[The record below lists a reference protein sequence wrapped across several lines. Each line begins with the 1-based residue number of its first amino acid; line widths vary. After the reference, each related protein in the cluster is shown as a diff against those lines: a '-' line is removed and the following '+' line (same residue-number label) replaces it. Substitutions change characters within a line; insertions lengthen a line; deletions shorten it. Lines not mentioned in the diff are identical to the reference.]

1 MKKRAIL
8 VDGNNLLFRSYY
20 ATAYTGNLMKNSDG
34 FPTNALFGFVNM
46 INKIINEEKPEYMM
60 IAFDKGHNFRQ
71 DMYDNYKDGRIETP
85 SDLKIQFPVA
95 KELCTLMGIKYIE
108 IDNYEADD
116 IIGTFARMAD
126 EDKEY
131 NATIV
136 SSDKDLLQLISD
148 EVNVKL
154 LKQKDYILMDE
165 AVFMEHYGI
174 KPIRMID
181 LKSLMG
187 DPSDNIPGVK
197 GIGEKTAIG
206 LLQKYDTLDGVYEH
220 IDEIKGKMKEK
231 LLADKDNA
239 YFSYKLATIYKTID
253 FEYTFEDIK
262 YSGPLVDELISKYKE
277 LGFNS
282 FLKTV
287 SQNRVI
293 SKGEEYE
300 VVKGRVSLGEK
311 YSFYLELDGVNYHTS
326 DMIGASVYDGNKL
339 YYFDKAA
346 LMLNSDIL
354 KNVLVTFDNKKNNVF
369 FNKLG
374 VKCNST
380 FDTMIA
386 SYLLNYNT
394 KEDVAI
400 LSNSFGLSIAYYE
413 NIINK
418 KNAMSE
424 DDIRNAICMKAKFLF
439 DSYSEFNDKL
449 VSEELKDLY
458 YSIEH
463 PLIDTLTSMEINGVN
478 VEVGVID
485 ELASEIRVRV
495 RELESTIYDLAGEEF
510 NISSPK
516 QLGEILYDKL
526 GMPKGRGKNAMST
539 AHDILIKHVN
549 FHPII
554 NYILEYRNL
563 NKLLTTYLDTFNSF
577 VLSDG
582 KIHTIYKQTG
592 TRTGRLSSIEPNL
605 QNIPVRS
612 EEGKKIRR
620 AFVASDNSLLLSCDY
635 SQIELRILAHIS
647 NSESLRNAFINGEDI
662 HTHVAGDIFGVDDSE
677 VTPNMRRTA
686 KAVIF
691 GIVYGISGYGLGENL
706 DISAAEAKKYI
717 DKYLDLYPEVNEY
730 MKNIVAKTREL
741 GYVRTL
747 LNRKREIEEI
757 KNTNHLIKS
766 MGDRMALNTPIQG
779 TSADILKMAMN
790 EIYKKL
796 VDGNYKSKMILQVHD
811 ELIFDVLE
819 SEFDEVC
826 NLVKN
831 TMENIY
837 KLSVP
842 LKVSTDSG
850 KNWYDAK

>member
-1 MKKRAIL
+1 
-8 VDGNNLLFRSYY
+8 
-20 ATAYTGNLMKNSDG
+20 
-34 FPTNALFGFVNM
+34 
-46 INKIINEEKPEYMM
+46 
-60 IAFDKGHNFRQ
+60 
-71 DMYDNYKDGRIETP
+71 MYDNYKDGRIETP

-757 KNTNHLIKS
+757 KNTNHLIRS